1 MDAVDLSAPDLLDN
15 PYPLLARWR
24 STGPVLRAQDG
35 RWVATTH
42 AAVSAT
48 LRDRGMGRIWSDWQP
63 VDQME
68 PFNTLHRNQLME
80 NEPPTHTRMRRL
92 LAGAFAKGHVERM
105 RPRIE
110 RLADA
115 LLDELD
121 PTRPVDLLAAY
132 AEPMPVFVIA
142 DLLGVPRE
150 DHVRL
155 RDWSQAIVRMYEQ
168 GVDEEVRGAAV
179 RASEEFAAYTRDVIE
194 QRRRHPGDDLVS
206 DLITARDAGGG
217 FSDDELVAT
226 VILLLNAGHE
236 ASVNVFGNG
245 VNALLAHPDELAR
258 VNAGDGS
265 DGARGGAG
273 ASSPTDSQTA
283 QIAQRNAARSASTG
297 TAAQGSG
304 AAGTA
309 AGTAATGG
317 TLLAAKAAHD
327 TGKAAG
333 DAAQDARGQA
343 QDVAQDSGSGS
354 DGGGL
359 AAASG
364 DDAQSGAGQSQG
376 GSADGQAQGGDQS
389 DGGGQSGPSA
399 SIGENAGG
407 PGPQSESGEQSGLA
421 AQVGENAGG
430 SGDQSESEGEGALAA
445 SVNDGRGSAGSWLK
459 SDRGGSFS
467 LAGMSSVGKKAGKA
481 VR

>member
-1 MDAVDLSAPDLLDN
+1 MDAVDLSAPDLLDD

-24 STGPVLRAQDG
+24 ADGPMLRAQDG

-42 AAVSAT
+42 VAVSAT

-179 RASEEFAAYTRDVIE
+179 RSSEEFAAYTRDVIE
-194 QRRRHPGDDLVS
+194 QRRRHPGEDLVS

-258 VNAGDGS
+258 ITAGEVPVATALEELIRFDAPLQLFERTATS
-265 DGARGGAG
+265 DVEVAG
-273 ASSPTDSQTA
+273 ALV
-283 QIAQRNAARSASTG
+283 RSGEVVACLM
-297 TAAQGSG
+297 GS
-304 AAGTA
+304 ANR
-309 AGTAATGG
+309 
-317 TLLAAKAAHD
+317 
-327 TGKAAG
+327 
-333 DAAQDARGQA
+333 DAAVFGDDPRTGADAF
-343 QDVAQDSGSGS
+343 DVSRDPNPHVGF
-354 DGGGL
+354 GL
-359 AAASG
+359 GRHFCLGAPLARVELEITVRRLLERFPGVTPAAAPPRRPTWVLRG
-364 DDAQSGAGQSQG
+364 L
-376 GSADGQAQGGDQS
+376 
-389 DGGGQSGPSA
+389 
-399 SIGENAGG
+399 
-407 PGPQSESGEQSGLA
+407 ESLDVHLA
-421 AQVGENAGG
+421 
-430 SGDQSESEGEGALAA
+430 
-445 SVNDGRGSAGSWLK
+445 
-459 SDRGGSFS
+459 
-467 LAGMSSVGKKAGKA
+467 
-481 VR
+481 